1 LAHINLTTGY
11 RGRVQHSAGPLGFF
25 VGVTEPESDV
35 RKAAAAADGGSRRS
49 VGLEKVAACSG
60 VSPLGDR
67 DTNTYFFYIDTIFK
81 ITSFYNEPKKK
92 IENIKQTS
100 LRRTLKPF
108 PQQKIFFGKSLN
120 LLY

>member
-67 DTNTYFFYIDTIFK
+67 DTNTYFFILIQFLK
-81 ITSFYNEPKKK
+81 LPNFIMNRKKK
-92 IENIKQTS
+92 KTS
-100 LRRTLKPF
+100 NKPLY
-108 PQQKIFFGKSLN
+108 GKH
-120 LLY
+120 

>member
-81 ITSFYNEPKKK
+81 ITSFYNEPKKNRK
-92 IENIKQTS
+92 HQTNLFTENIKTFS
-100 LRRTLKPF
+100 TIKKYF
-108 PQQKIFFGKSLN
+108 SKKV
-120 LLY
+120 